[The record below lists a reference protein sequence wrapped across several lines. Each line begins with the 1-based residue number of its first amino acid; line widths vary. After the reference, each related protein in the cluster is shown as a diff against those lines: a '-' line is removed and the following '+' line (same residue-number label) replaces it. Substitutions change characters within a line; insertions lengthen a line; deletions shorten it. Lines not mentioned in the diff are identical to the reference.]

1 MKFLVVL
8 FSSLLLNATALAAL
22 PPQYSECLR
31 ENSGTNM
38 SVADLKDIARISK
51 VTYCQNQVG
60 LVGKPET
67 MELLRSPN
75 IQVGI
80 SLGKTTYTVTDLVDL
95 ARAGTFVL
103 YVDSSRLTR
112 ENLISIANAGAQL
125 VVLSNSA
132 GLTRADLMLLA
143 AAKPF
148 VLNVNSLLSK
158 TDLRDYAA
166 AGIQVVIRSSQSGLS
181 KADILDV
188 ALGNSEMV
196 TIMP

>member
-1 MKFLVVL
+1 MKFFILL
-8 FSSLLLNATALAAL
+8 FLSYVLNATALAAL

-67 MELLRSPN
+67 LELLRSPN

-80 SLGKTTYTVTDLVDL
+80 SLGRTTYSVTDFVDL

-103 YVDSSRLTR
+103 YVDSPRLTR
-112 ENLISIANAGAQL
+112 ENLISIARAGAEL
-125 VVLSNSA
+125 VVMSASA
-132 GLTRADLMLLA
+132 GLTRADYMAMA

-148 VLNVNSLLSK
+148 VLNVNSTLLR
-158 TDLRDYAA
+158 TDLRDFAA

-181 KADILDV
+181 RADILEV
-188 ALGNSEMV
+188 ALGNSERV